1 MTADTTRF
9 KRIHYR
15 SWHRGCKETD
25 LVLGDFADK
34 GLAGLSPEL
43 LDIYEKLLDENDID
57 IWNWLTGH
65 EAPPEYRLLLD
76 ILRDFGG
83 QTNDARH

>member
-34 GLAGLSPEL
+34 GLAELSPEL

-65 EAPPEYRLLLD
+65 EAPPGIPAIARYIARFW
-76 ILRDFGG
+76 R
-83 QTNDARH
+83 TNKR